1 MGKGTIVRRLTAADP
16 RLWLS
21 RSWTTRPRRPGEDA
35 DAYVWSSRDDFL
47 AHQAAGG
54 FIETN
59 ELLGNLYGTPV
70 PDPPPGTDVVLE
82 IDINGA
88 EQVLARSPD
97 AVVVMIVPPGPDVLA
112 ARLRGRGDSPDAVT
126 ARLELGREEMERG
139 ALLAH
144 HIVVNDD
151 LDKAVA
157 EVAGIIAG
165 HRAEGA

>member
-1 MGKGTIVRRLTAADP
+1 VGKGTIVRRLTAADP
-16 RLWLS
+16 QLWLS
-21 RSWTTRPRRPGEDA
+21 RSWTTRARRPGEDP
-35 DAYVWSSRDDFL
+35 DAYVWRSRDAFL

-70 PDPPPGTDVVLE
+70 PDPPPGRDVLLE

-88 EQVLARSPD
+88 EQVLARDPD
-97 AVVVMIVPPGPDVLA
+97 AVVVMVVPPSPEVQA
-112 ARLRGRGDSPDAVT
+112 ARLEGRGDGPDAVA
-126 ARLELGREEMERG
+126 ARLELGREEMARG

-144 HIVVNDD
+144 HTVVNDD
-151 LDKAVA
+151 LEKAVA

-165 HRAEGA
+165 YRAEGA